1 MHLVDDTFFGTN
13 FVFES
18 NFVLFFKANLK
29 TFVYCMNHHI
39 QYALKPSSS
48 IQKYFQDLLVM
59 FHVELIIIYLN
70 HTKENNA
77 F

>member
-1 MHLVDDTFFGTN
+1 MTPFLVQT
-13 FVFES
+13 
-18 NFVLFFKANLK
+18 LCFKENLNLK

-59 FHVELIIIYLN
+59 FHVELIIIYLDL
-70 HTKENNA
+70 TKENNA

>member
-1 MHLVDDTFFGTN
+1 MTPFLVPTMCFKVNLTLCCFQSKSEDFC
-13 FVFES
+13 
-18 NFVLFFKANLK
+18 VLHEA
-29 TFVYCMNHHI
+29 HI

>member
-13 FVFES
+13 FLKRKYES
-18 NFVLFFKANLK
+18 ED
-29 TFVYCMNHHI
+29 FVYCMNTQSSI

-59 FHVELIIIYLN
+59 FHVESLSFI
-70 HTKENNA
+70 
-77 F
+77 